1 MKKFP
6 LIIKLNAAF
15 PTAYLAHQLLLWGVK
30 QDEVPHRAAEVL
42 TALNRHLEE
51 KLQLNAKK
59 LKVYFFAVN
68 NKLYLLN
75 ASPPLEANNPAWIN
89 LELKGLGALNSKLG
103 DNPENW
109 DRFVFTVP
117 ELISDPIARLQA
129 ENLSNPLKF
138 EETFKIERKDSFDMS
153 KITTEDEKDS
163 ICDALLDE
171 GSFIYSQSQAN
182 LSVPAHEAAHQ
193 GAPHAENEEEK
204 PTVSSQEYT
213 SNADSLTQQASK
225 LQVNTF
231 SASEVLSNKDIRI
244 QKFDPDKMDA
254 QTWTGNQVY
263 ELEMSGHKDEKK
275 MIAKLLSGL
284 PDELRY
290 AVRTDL
296 QQTYPKVDGEYGG
309 TVQDFLSILKTHAM
323 QTTAD
328 MMESLSM
335 LRLGNNKDLR
345 RFYYQ
350 VKSLVDAT
358 LTTKQRDSGVSELI
372 ATAKFR
378 EKLPNYLRNNQ
389 LIASST
395 ESGLA
400 LVGLAQR
407 VMNRCKPEGVEANA
421 FQTSSGKG
429 WKGKKEGGNKG
440 KWNKGNNKQKSDGKT
455 GKNRSDVICHFC
467 GLSGHKMDVCYSFL
481 AAKKARREEIE
492 KRSLNKNK

>member
-15 PTAYLAHQLLLWGVK
+15 PTAYLAQQLVLWGVK
-30 QDEVPHRAAEVL
+30 QDEVPQRAAEVL
-42 TALNRHLEE
+42 TTINRHLEE
-51 KLQLNAKK
+51 KLQLSAKK

-75 ASPPLEANNPAWIN
+75 SSPPLEANNPAWID
-89 LELKGLGALNSKLG
+89 LELKGLGAINSKLG

-153 KITTEDEKDS
+153 RISREDEKDS
-163 ICDALLDE
+163 VCDALLDE
-171 GSFIYSQSQAN
+171 GSFIYGRGQEGQD
-182 LSVPAHEAAHQ
+182 AHQ
-193 GAPHAENEEEK
+193 GAPYEENEEDK
-204 PTVSSQEYT
+204 PTVPSTGYT
-213 SNADSLTQQASK
+213 SNADSLTEQAGK
-225 LQVNTF
+225 LKVNTF

-263 ELEMSGHKDEKK
+263 ELEMSGYKDEKK

-296 QQTYPKVDGEYGG
+296 QQTCPKVNGEYGG
-309 TVQDFLSILKTHAM
+309 SIQEFLTILKTHAM

-429 WKGKKEGGNKG
+429 WKGRKEGGQKG
-440 KWNKGNNKQKSDGKT
+440 KWNNKSKSDGKS
-455 GKNRSDVICHFC
+455 GKNKSDVTCHFC
-467 GLSGHKMDVCYSFL
+467 GLSGHKMDACYSFL
-481 AAKKARREEIE
+481 AAKKARREELE
-492 KRSLNKNK
+492 KRSSNKNK

>member
-6 LIIKLNAAF
+6 VLCKLNAAF
-15 PTAYLAHQLLLWGVK
+15 PTSYLQQQLLLWGVK
-30 QDEVPHRAAEVL
+30 PDEVPQRAADVL
-42 TALNRHLEE
+42 TAVNRHLED
-51 KLQLNAKK
+51 KLQLRAKK
-59 LKVYFFAVN
+59 LKVYFFAVS

-75 ASPPLEANNPAWIN
+75 SSPPLEANNPAWID
-89 LELKGLGALNSKLG
+89 LEVKGLGALNKKLG
-103 DNPENW
+103 DDPKNW

-117 ELISDPIARLQA
+117 EFISDPIARLQA
-129 ENLSNPLKF
+129 EDLSNPLKF
-138 EETFKIERKDSFDMS
+138 ENAFKIERKSSFDMS
-153 KITTEDEKDS
+153 NLTTEDEKDS
-163 ICDALLDE
+163 VCDALLDE
-171 GSFIYSQSQAN
+171 GSFMYGPGDLSQQAAQE
-182 LSVPAHEAAHQ
+182 SAYQDAQ
-193 GAPHAENEEEK
+193 SAEFEDEK
-204 PTVSSQEYT
+204 PTFSSTNYT
-213 SNADSLTQQASK
+213 SNVENLTQQAGK

-231 SASEVLSNKDIRI
+231 SASEVLSTKDIRI
-244 QKFDPDKMDA
+244 QRFDPDKMDA

-263 ELEMSGHKDEKK
+263 ELEMSGLKNEKK

-296 QQTYPKVDGEYGG
+296 QQNYPKIDGEYGG
-309 TVQDFLSILKTHAM
+309 TVAEFLTILKTHAM

-345 RFYYQ
+345 KFYYQ

-395 ESGLA
+395 ESGLK

-407 VMNRCKPEGVEANA
+407 VMNRCKHEGVEANT
-421 FQTSSGKG
+421 FQSSSGKG
-429 WKGKKEGGNKG
+429 WKGKKDGRFNKKWKKKEGDDKSKG
-440 KWNKGNNKQKSDGKT
+440 ERKSGMTCD
-455 GKNRSDVICHFC
+455 FC
-467 GLSGHKMDVCYSFL
+467 GLDGHKMDTCYAFTK
-481 AAKKARREEIE
+481 AKKLRREEIE
-492 KRSLNKNK
+492 KRGSNKNK